1 VAGHYVFPEDTA
13 NHSMMILKLPHTL
26 LSIKSRGP
34 LPFLWKQWPAITIL
48 SCHVAALLE
57 ILSIFSTSVV
67 LFRSRGRI
75 SPSSGSKIKNPT
87 PKTFIYVI
95 QIGQDSPSFSVTYIE
110 IISVVENGFV
120 SRDVFV
126 GKLSKKPGI

>member
-1 VAGHYVFPEDTA
+1 MLRIV
-13 NHSMMILKLPHTL
+13 KR
-26 LSIKSRGP
+26 KSRDALKTGKESRDA
-34 LPFLWKQWPAITIL
+34 LNTGKESKDALKIVKKRKKESKTEQKIRDALRT
-48 SCHVAALLE
+48 VAENRPALLE
-57 ILSIFSTSVV
+57 IPSIFSTSVV

-95 QIGQDSPSFSVTYIE
+95 QIEQDSPSLSVTYIE

-120 SRDVFV
+120 S
-126 GKLSKKPGI
+126 